1 MSKYKSNPRRRP
13 ATEAD
18 VARAKRQATDDA
30 VRMAWSIF
38 FTVLS
43 DKEGYDLDGLRRVCG
58 HVEALSDSIARGYCS
73 VRDLRE
79 ILRDEVGAEVR

>member
-1 MSKYKSNPRRRP
+1 MSKRKTNPRRRP

-18 VARAKRQATDDA
+18 VSRAKRQATDDA

-38 FTVLS
+38 FMVLS
-43 DKEGYDLDGLRRVCG
+43 DKEGYDLDGLRRVWG
-58 HVEALSDSIARGYCS
+58 HVEILSDSIARGYCS

-79 ILRDEVGAEVR
+79 ILWQEMGAAIK